1 MKATTILVAAVLTL
15 QGSILFAGNESS
27 TVPVRNESYT
37 NTFIMLAPTT
47 PLEATFEDAA
57 SEMVSNFDLAPGTPT
72 VADFEDATIVM
83 TVDNEILAP
92 VTPAEADFE

>member
-1 MKATTILVAAVLTL
+1 MKATTVIMAAVLTL

-27 TVPVRNESYT
+27 AVPVRNESYAST
-37 NTFIMLAPTT
+37 LIMLAPTT

-57 SEMVSNFDLAPGTPT
+57 SEMVSNFELAPVTPT
-72 VADFEDATIVM
+72 VADFEDAILVL
-83 TVDNEILAP
+83 TVDNRVLAP